1 MDRPNRP
8 NRSLTVA
15 VIFLAA
21 ALLVGYDLW
30 AFATVET
37 NDTLSEVMRDAGPP
51 AAYATG
57 FLAGHFFIQLTP
69 RRLPHLVALLL
80 GLVGCALVSLAT
92 TVVPRPWDAIAAL
105 VVGSAAGAMLWPLQE
120 RE

>member
-1 MDRPNRP
+1 MFHP
-8 NRSLTVA
+8 NRSLTIA

-21 ALLVGYDLW
+21 ASLVGYDLW

-37 NDTLSEVMRDAGPP
+37 HDTLSEVMRDAGAP

-69 RRLPHLVALLL
+69 RRLPHVVALLL
-80 GLVGCALVSLAT
+80 GLVGCVLVSLAT
-92 TVVPRPWDAIAAL
+92 AVVPRPWDAVSAL
-105 VVGSAAGAMLWPLQE
+105 VVGSVAGAMLWPQE
-120 RE
+120 ERS